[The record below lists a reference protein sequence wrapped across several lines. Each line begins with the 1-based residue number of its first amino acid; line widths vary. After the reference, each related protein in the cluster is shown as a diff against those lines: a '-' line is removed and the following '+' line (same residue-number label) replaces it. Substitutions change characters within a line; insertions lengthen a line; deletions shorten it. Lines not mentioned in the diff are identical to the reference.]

1 MLAFSILKPSKHLN
15 STLGFTLLEVLT
27 VLFILGLVTAFVV
40 PNFPVLMDR
49 ILNANQRDTIV
60 RTLNTLPYSALS
72 ENQDFVLLSIDGTQ
86 QNRMEN
92 IEDTDVYAGTSFRTH
107 NIEQARLALPEGWT
121 LRVDSPIFYRMSGF
135 CGGGT
140 IELNTGL
147 SVTSYELTP
156 PLCQL
161 EEK

>member
-1 MLAFSILKPSKHLN
+1 MLAFSTPKPSKRLT
-15 STLGFTLLEVLT
+15 SALGFTLLEVLT

-49 ILNANQRDTIV
+49 IMNANQRDTIV
-60 RTLNTLPYSALS
+60 RTINTLPYNAYS
-72 ENQDFVLLSIDGTQ
+72 ENQDFVLLSIDGNQ
-86 QNRMEN
+86 QNRSKG
-92 IEDTDVYAGTSFRTH
+92 IDDTDVYAGTSFRTH
-107 NIEQARLALPEGWT
+107 NIQLARLSLPEGWT

-147 SVTSYELTP
+147 SVTSYELAP

-161 EEK
+161 EEN